1 MTNKDNDMEEKLK
14 KITKH
19 FGIETE
25 LTKLTEEMGE
35 LLNECYKR
43 HFVDPEYGEIED
55 EMADVLVI
63 LLQIMLH
70 FNVDVDKVTDTV
82 EHKIERTVKRIEEG
96 WYDKHR

>member
-1 MTNKDNDMEEKLK
+1 MEQDEKLR

-25 LTKLTEEMGE
+25 LTKLTEEVGE

-43 HFVDPEYGEIED
+43 HFIDPEYGEVED
-55 EMADVLVI
+55 ELADVFVI
-63 LLQIMLH
+63 LGQIGLY
-70 FNVDVDKVTDTV
+70 FNADMDKVEETMKT
-82 EHKIERTVKRIEEG
+82 KIDRTVQRIEEG

>member
-1 MTNKDNDMEEKLK
+1 MEQDKKLE

-25 LTKLTEEMGE
+25 LTKLSEEVGE

-55 EMADVLVI
+55 EMADVFVVLA
-63 LLQIMLH
+63 QIGLY
-70 FNVDVDKVTDTV
+70 FNVDTDKVNSIV
-82 EHKIERTVKRIEEG
+82 EEKINRTVDRIDNG
-96 WYDKHR
+96 WYDRHR

>member
-1 MTNKDNDMEEKLK
+1 MEQDEKLR

-25 LTKLTEEMGE
+25 LTKLSEEVGE

-43 HFVDPEYGEIED
+43 HFVDPEAGEIED
-55 EMADVLVI
+55 ELADVFVI
-63 LLQIMLH
+63 LGQIALY
-70 FNVDVDKVTDTV
+70 FNADMNKVKEITNIKTD
-82 EHKIERTVKRIEEG
+82 RTVQRIDEG

>member
-1 MTNKDNDMEEKLK
+1 MEQDEKLR

-25 LTKLTEEMGE
+25 LTKLSEEVGE

-55 EMADVLVI
+55 EIADVFVI
-63 LLQIMLH
+63 LGQIALY
-70 FNVDVDKVTDTV
+70 FNVDINKV
-82 EHKIERTVKRIEEG
+82 EEIKK
-96 WYDKHR
+96 YISKFQK

>member
-1 MTNKDNDMEEKLK
+1 MEQDEKLK

-25 LTKLTEEMGE
+25 LTKLSEEMGE

-55 EMADVLVI
+55 ELADVFVI
-63 LLQIMLH
+63 LGQIALY
-70 FNVDVDKVTDTV
+70 FDVDMDKVDEIMKT
-82 EHKIERTVKRIEEG
+82 KIDRTVKRIDEG
-96 WYDKHR
+96 WYDRHR

>member
-1 MTNKDNDMEEKLK
+1 MEQDKKLE

-25 LTKLTEEMGE
+25 LTKLSEEIGE

-43 HFVDPEYGEIED
+43 HFVDPEYGEVED
-55 EMADVLVI
+55 ELADVFVI
-63 LLQIMLH
+63 LGQIALY
-70 FNVDVDKVTDTV
+70 FNADMDKVEEIMKTKVD
-82 EHKIERTVKRIEEG
+82 RTVNRINEG

>member
-1 MTNKDNDMEEKLK
+1 MEQDEKLK

-25 LTKLTEEMGE
+25 LTKLSEDVGE

-43 HFVDPEYGEIED
+43 HFVDPEYGEVED
-55 EMADVLVI
+55 ELADVFVI
-63 LLQIMLH
+63 LGQIGLY
-70 FNVDVDKVTDTV
+70 FNADMDKVKEIMKT
-82 EHKIERTVKRIEEG
+82 KIDRTVQRIDEG

>member
-1 MTNKDNDMEEKLK
+1 MEQDEKLK

-25 LTKLTEEMGE
+25 LTKLSEEVGE

-43 HFVDPEYGEIED
+43 HFVDPEYGEVDD
-55 EMADVLVI
+55 ELADVFVI
-63 LLQIMLH
+63 LAQIGLY
-70 FNVDVDKVTDTV
+70 FNADM
-82 EHKIERTVKRIEEG
+82 HKIEEIAKTKIDRTVQRIDDG

>member
-1 MTNKDNDMEEKLK
+1 MEQDEKLK

-25 LTKLTEEMGE
+25 LTKLSEEIGE

-43 HFVDPEYGEIED
+43 HFVDPEYGEVED
-55 EMADVLVI
+55 ELADVFVI
-63 LLQIMLH
+63 LGQIGLY
-70 FNVDVDKVTDTV
+70 FNADMDKVKEIMKT
-82 EHKIERTVKRIEEG
+82 KIDRTVQRIDEG

>member
-1 MTNKDNDMEEKLK
+1 MEQDNKLR

-25 LTKLTEEMGE
+25 LTKLSEEVGE

-43 HFVDPEYGEIED
+43 HFVDPEAGEIED
-55 EMADVLVI
+55 ELADVMVI
-63 LLQIMLH
+63 ISQIALY
-70 FNVDVDKVTDTV
+70 FNADMDKVNDIIET
-82 EHKIERTVKRIEEG
+82 KIDRTVQRIDDG

>member
-1 MTNKDNDMEEKLK
+1 MEQDEKLK

-25 LTKLTEEMGE
+25 LTKLSEEVGE

-55 EMADVLVI
+55 EMADVFVI
-63 LLQIMLH
+63 LAQIGLY
-70 FNVDVDKVTDTV
+70 FNIDTDKVNSIV
-82 EHKIERTVKRIEEG
+82 EEKINRTVDRIDNG
-96 WYDKHR
+96 WYDRHR